1 MKAEQLVEAFDVSL
15 DDAKLAIK
23 VIRYKVNPVD
33 MPDKFPNTFSTYQY
47 LTSQIERC
55 WGTDNECRMSALNEL
70 LGTHGVE
77 AIRTSEFIDRYY
89 FDIRASYLNTGDTYA
104 ATILLDHRDEKWRLT
119 SWGDFVESLEGKKAM
134 DTGELIEVY

>member
-23 VIRYKVNPVD
+23 IIRYKINPVD

-47 LTSQIERC
+47 LDTEH

-70 LGTHGVE
+70 LLTHGVE
-77 AIRTSEFIDRYY
+77 AIRTSEHIGRYH
-89 FDIRASYLNTGDTYA
+89 FDIRASYLNAGDTCNT
-104 ATILLDHRDEKWRLT
+104 TILLDHRDEKWLLT
-119 SWGDFVESLEGKKAM
+119 SWGDFVESIEGQET
-134 DTGELIEVY
+134 DDGELIEVL

>member
-47 LTSQIERC
+47 LTGQIERC

-70 LGTHGVE
+70 LLTHGVE
-77 AIRTSEFIDRYY
+77 AIRTNEHIDRYH
-89 FDIRASYLNTGDTYA
+89 FDIRASYLKAGDTYNT
-104 ATILLDHRDEKWRLT
+104 TILLDHRDEKWLLT
-119 SWGDFVESLEGKKAM
+119 SWGDFVESLDGKKT
-134 DTGELIEVY
+134 DDGELIEVY